1 MQNAFAFGI
10 AKNVNGL
17 PAARRAASA
26 YQIGGPM
33 SSPTAGPSPGASFG
47 TSAGDSST
55 AGHPGEAPGPIE
67 HAARAGGLPR
77 VASSPMAFSLST
89 DVSDWAIRSP
99 ATTRGRYAV
108 EDNHAVHKSQGE
120 KDVTLSVSNVQDAAT
135 TSEVHLSKRGST
147 VDKTNPFIGYF
158 QTGQE
163 ETDDGSI
170 PEQRK
175 VVRVQSGIPSTGKGA
190 SSYYP
195 SVLLAPQKRF
205 TEWLGAQ
212 SSRFPPFFKRND
224 QRSEN
229 GGTPKATLLSEA
241 GFLPSLQ
248 LTPLKEEEDSTKS
261 NSEKQKSQDSA
272 ISRFQSLPTAIASPV
287 TSTALQ
293 SESVGLVSRFE
304 QDFDVLGSLGEGGQG
319 AVYKVRSKVDG
330 CQYAIKKVSLPN
342 SMQRGSVELDQAL
355 REVRSM
361 ATMPPHANVV
371 RYHTAWIEEYR
382 SADDSTS
389 STLSVRGSDVGSA
402 GESASD
408 SCGPSIA
415 SLQRQLEKE
424 SSVAVSENEP
434 SFSLDFSSNSI
445 SFDQYSSPG
454 FQFTEASESCVTFE
468 REEDA
473 FSQPSS
479 LDGGKQAKPRASPLR
494 EPKVKTPG
502 LNLYIQMELCGSVP
516 TSGIDATAEADRS
529 FNRLL
534 DSLTLKQQDKTV
546 ATPATV
552 STPAKDEN
560 HSNLTAWL
568 RGSYDQRARWS
579 AQSSTH
585 LDGLKLFL
593 GVAQGVAHMH
603 SCGVIHRDLKP
614 DNIFIHGDVAKIGDF
629 GLSKSIFS
637 DSTRSRNAA
646 SVKPG
651 DEYGDHTTALGTFT
665 YASPEQL
672 GYRFSDPVSNLTPAN
687 RVKSAKYSIKSDI
700 FALGVILLE
709 MCCPFSTMMERSQVL
724 TGVRHGVVP
733 QRALQH
739 FPAEMTL
746 VLRMTAIDP
755 AERPTSEEVC
765 DSIRRLLAAS
775 GVATARTALDDL
787 RDLQSRMAVAV
798 RQLRDRS
805 QTTLQLE
812 MLISE
817 LNDKVQSVGVALA

>member
-1 MQNAFAFGI
+1 
-10 AKNVNGL
+10 
-17 PAARRAASA
+17 
-26 YQIGGPM
+26 
-33 SSPTAGPSPGASFG
+33 
-47 TSAGDSST
+47 
-55 AGHPGEAPGPIE
+55 
-67 HAARAGGLPR
+67 
-77 VASSPMAFSLST
+77 MAFSLST
-89 DVSDWAIRSP
+89 DASDWTLRSP
-99 ATTRGRYAV
+99 AATRGRYAV
-108 EDNHAVHKSQGE
+108 EEKHPVHKTQGE
-120 KDVTLSVSNVQDAAT
+120 TNSSLSISNVPDAVVA
-135 TSEVHLSKRGST
+135 SEVHLSKRGST

-163 ETDDGSI
+163 EVDDV
-170 PEQRK
+170 PAQRT
-175 VVRVQSGIPSTGKGA
+175 VVRAQSGIPATGKGA

-212 SSRFPPFFKRND
+212 SNRFPPFFKREQ
-224 QRSEN
+224 QRSET
-229 GGTPKATLLSEA
+229 GGTPKSTLLSDA
-241 GFLPSLQ
+241 SFLPSLQ
-248 LTPLKEEEDSTKS
+248 LTPLAEEEDSQKS
-261 NSEKQKSQDSA
+261 NSEKKKQAQENA
-272 ISRFQSLPTAIASPV
+272 ISRTQSLPTIMEAPRKPA
-287 TSTALQ
+287 ALQ
-293 SESVGLVSRFE
+293 NASCESVGLASRFE

-330 CQYAIKKVSLPN
+330 CLYAIKKVSLPN

-371 RYHTAWIEEYR
+371 RYHTAWIEEDR

-389 STLSVRGSDVGSA
+389 STLSVRGSDVGSVS
-402 GESASD
+402 GSD
-408 SCGPSIA
+408 SNSHGPSIA
-415 SLQRQLEKE
+415 DLQRQLDEE
-424 SSVAVSENEP
+424 SSMVLNENEP

-454 FQFTEASESCVTFE
+454 FHFAETSESGESFE
-468 REEDA
+468 GEEDA
-473 FSQPSS
+473 FGQPTS
-479 LDGGKQAKPRASPLR
+479 LDGGKRVKARASPQR
-494 EPKVKTPG
+494 APKVKTPG
-502 LNLYIQMELCGSVP
+502 LNLYIQMELCGSGSTP
-516 TSGIDATAEADRS
+516 AGDSSAEADHS

-534 DSLTLKQQDKTV
+534 DRLTLKNEGKA
-546 ATPATV
+546 ATAPVTAPKEV
-552 STPAKDEN
+552 TPPPKDET

-568 RGSYDQRARWS
+568 RASYDERARWS

-585 LDGLKLFL
+585 LEGLKLFL

-603 SCGVIHRDLKP
+603 SSGVIHRDLKP

-637 DSTRSRNAA
+637 DSTRSRDAA
-646 SVKPG
+646 LVKPG

-672 GYRFSDPVSNLTPAN
+672 GYRFSDPVSIATPAN

-724 TGVRHGVVP
+724 TAVRHGVVP

-755 AERPTSEEVC
+755 AER
-765 DSIRRLLAAS
+765 
-775 GVATARTALDDL
+775 
-787 RDLQSRMAVAV
+787 
-798 RQLRDRS
+798 
-805 QTTLQLE
+805 
-812 MLISE
+812 
-817 LNDKVQSVGVALA
+817 